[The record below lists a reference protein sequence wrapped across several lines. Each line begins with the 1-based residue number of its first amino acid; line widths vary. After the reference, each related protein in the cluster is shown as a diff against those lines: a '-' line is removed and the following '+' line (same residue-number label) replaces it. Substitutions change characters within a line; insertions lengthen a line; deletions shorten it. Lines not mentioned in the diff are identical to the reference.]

1 MYFAKVLNEDKC
13 GKLYVNRRQSLQ
25 TTQNTEQ
32 SKMYGQVE
40 QQDLKRAKR
49 QIFRRKSYADCG
61 KGLYKSSYVQKV
73 DALCPISTISQ
84 HVKIEQQ
91 LKEEMNFSSQC
102 QKQTMSTGTF
112 LKSVR
117 FTAKMKR
124 TRILNKHRGS
134 QFNINVNLNELNI
147 EKSPSQRG
155 QSHGLDTPRRR
166 DDSRQN
172 SIVNT
177 PSWKTVN
184 GIQSPLED
192 KKNGKKNLKS
202 MMLISDGSK
211 PLSQFQRSQSKTVAK
226 KEGEQTPIDQ
236 QINSSNQIK
245 DNLKPQEKED
255 QSNSSFSN
263 SQMSNKQQTEVCIP
277 TLSNINSQF
286 NVNFNG
292 LRHQNSI
299 QLNKE
304 DADPK
309 SSSISQFQDEVIETS
324 LTKINKKY
332 SDDQTPEKQFDKLET
347 LKEEHALEALAHQQS
362 IRERKRSISADSG
375 REKKIGNSQFSKF
388 ANEENKGDSSQQF
401 NQISLKIPLI
411 QKIELDKSNK
421 FTLKRQLSNRET
433 PSSSLY
439 SQSNF
444 DGSKQS
450 QQKFMYVTNYWRF
463 VEKVHSNSNQILQNI
478 QNQRREQAQLLN
490 QQQITIPF
498 VPIKKFH
505 KKIKI
510 DFENQEYFKTT
521 LTSRFSQAES
531 QEINKGYLS
540 SRLSSPLKSN
550 RKQNSKLSLKGAKTF
565 QKPQTSEQELIQQKS
580 GQSLLK
586 NKQYKQKIPSGVL
599 FQDDNSQQNLKLL
612 YSPRQNHYRSASHDA
627 SIQDHQ
633 KKQWLAPLSQH
644 NIGEQIKKHES
655 QYQQT
660 NIKKSR
666 QSSPLSGKKNSFSRT
681 QMYFDNYQVQK
692 VNQKQLV
699 NSSKKL

>member
-25 TTQNTEQ
+25 TAQNAEL
-32 SKMYGQVE
+32 SNIYGQVE
-40 QQDLKRAKR
+40 QQDLKKVKR
-49 QIFRRKSYADCG
+49 QVFRRKSYADCG
-61 KGLYKSSYVQKV
+61 KGMHKSSYVQKV
-73 DALCPISTISQ
+73 DALCPISTVSQ
-84 HVKIEQQ
+84 HAKIEQQ

-147 EKSPSQRG
+147 ERSPSQRG
-155 QSHGLDTPRRR
+155 QSYGLDTPRKR

-177 PSWKTVN
+177 PSWKTLN
-184 GIQSPLED
+184 GILSPLDD

-202 MMLISDGSK
+202 MMLINDGNK
-211 PLSQFQRSQSKTVAK
+211 PLSQFQRSQFKGAAK
-226 KEGEQTPIDQ
+226 KEGEQTPVDQ
-236 QINSSNQIK
+236 QIVSFNQIK
-245 DNLKPQEKED
+245 DGQKPQEKED

-263 SQMSNKQQTEVCIP
+263 SQMSNKQTEVYIP
-277 TLSNINSQF
+277 TLSNINNQI
-286 NVNFNG
+286 NVNLNG
-292 LRHQNSI
+292 FRHQNSI

-304 DADPK
+304 DLDPK

-324 LTKINKKY
+324 PTKINKKY
-332 SDDQTPEKQFDKLET
+332 SDDQAHEKQFDKLET

-362 IRERKRSISADSG
+362 IRERKRSTSTDSG
-375 REKKIGNSQFSKF
+375 REKKRGISQFSKF
-388 ANEENKGDSSQQF
+388 TNEENKGDAQKF
-401 NQISLKIPLI
+401 NHIGLTIPLI
-411 QKIELDKSNK
+411 QKIDLEKSSK

-439 SQSNF
+439 SQSNA
-444 DGSKQS
+444 DGRKQS

-463 VEKVHSNSNQILQNI
+463 VEKVHSSSNQILQNI

-490 QQQITIPF
+490 QQQVTIPF

-510 DFENQEYFKTT
+510 DFENQEYLKTT
-521 LTSRFSQAES
+521 LTSRFSQAEI
-531 QEINKGYLS
+531 QEPNKGYLS
-540 SRLSSPLKSN
+540 SRLYSPLKSN
-550 RKQNSKLSLKGAKTF
+550 RKQNSKLSLKVVETF
-565 QKPQTSEQELIQQKS
+565 KKPQTSEYELIQQKS
-580 GQSLLK
+580 GKSLLK
-586 NKQYKQKIPSGVL
+586 SKQCKQKLPSGVL
-599 FQDDNSQQNLKLL
+599 FQEDNNQQNPKLL
-612 YSPRQNHYRSASHDA
+612 YSPRKNHQRSISHEV
-627 SIQDHQ
+627 STQDHQ

-644 NIGEQIKKHES
+644 NIGEQIKKHE
-655 QYQQT
+655 QTYQQT

-666 QSSPLSGKKNSFSRT
+666 QSSPLSGKKNNLSRT
-681 QMYFDNYQVQK
+681 QMYFDNNQVSK
-692 VNQKQLV
+692 VSQKQQII
-699 NSSKKL
+699 SSKKL

>member
-1 MYFAKVLNEDKC
+1 MYFAKVLNEDRC

-25 TTQNTEQ
+25 AAQNAESQ
-32 SKMYGQVE
+32 KMYGQVE
-40 QQDLKRAKR
+40 QQELKKVKR
-49 QIFRRKSYADCG
+49 QVFRRKSYADCG
-61 KGLYKSSYVQKV
+61 KGMHKSSYVQRI
-73 DALCPISTISQ
+73 DAVCPISTISQ

-134 QFNINVNLNELNI
+134 QFNINVNLNELNV
-147 EKSPSQRG
+147 ERSPSQRG

-172 SIVNT
+172 SVVNT

-211 PLSQFQRSQSKTVAK
+211 PLSQFQRSQSKITAK
-226 KEGEQTPIDQ
+226 KEGEQTPVDQ
-236 QINSSNQIK
+236 QIPSSNQIK
-245 DNLKPQEKED
+245 DGQKPQEKED

-263 SQMSNKQQTEVCIP
+263 SQMSNKQTEVCIP
-277 TLSNINSQF
+277 TLVNINNQI
-286 NVNFNG
+286 NVNING

-304 DADPK
+304 DLDPK
-309 SSSISQFQDEVIETS
+309 SSSISQFQDEVIETCS
-324 LTKINKKY
+324 PSTKVNKKY

-375 REKKIGNSQFSKF
+375 REKKIGSSQFSKF
-388 ANEENKGDSSQQF
+388 INEENKGDTQQF

-411 QKIELDKSNK
+411 QKLDLEKSNK

-439 SQSNF
+439 SQSNA
-444 DGSKQS
+444 DASKQS

-490 QQQITIPF
+490 QQQVTIPL

-521 LTSRFSQAES
+521 LTSRFSQAEN
-531 QEINKGYLS
+531 QETNKGYLS
-540 SRLSSPLKSN
+540 SRLSSPLKPN
-550 RKQNSKLSLKGAKTF
+550 KKQNSKLSLKGAETF
-565 QKPQTSEQELIQQKS
+565 KKPQSQEYELAQHKS

-586 NKQYKQKIPSGVL
+586 SKQYKQKLPSGL
-599 FQDDNSQQNLKLL
+599 IFQEDSMQHNPKLI
-612 YSPRQNHYRSASHDA
+612 YSPKKNHYRSTSYDV
-627 SIQDHQ
+627 SGQDNQ
-633 KKQWLAPLSQH
+633 KKLWLAPISQH

-655 QYQQT
+655 SYQQT
-660 NIKKSR
+660 NLKKSR

-681 QMYFDNYQVQK
+681 QMYFDNYQVSK
-692 VNQKQLV
+692 VNQKQPV